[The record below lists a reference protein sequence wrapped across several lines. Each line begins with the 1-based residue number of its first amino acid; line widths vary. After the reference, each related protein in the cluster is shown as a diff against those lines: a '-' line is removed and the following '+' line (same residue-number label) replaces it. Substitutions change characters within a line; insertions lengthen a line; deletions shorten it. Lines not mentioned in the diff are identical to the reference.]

1 LATLALIFGRMA
13 IEYRIEPDLTAAD
26 LADVFRRSGIRRPV
40 DDLPRLTQMIERADL
55 IITARDGGRLVGV
68 ARSLT
73 DFCFVCY
80 LSDLAVD
87 AGYQRQG
94 AGRELVKQ
102 TREAIGDGTVL
113 LLIAAPEANDYYP
126 KIGFEKMDRAW
137 WINRKR

>member
-1 LATLALIFGRMA
+1 VSIDYQLEPALS
-13 IEYRIEPDLTAAD
+13 AAE
-26 LADVFRRSGIRRPV
+26 LGDVFWRSGILRPF
-40 DDLPRLTQMIERADL
+40 DDLPRLDQMIRKADL
-55 IITARDGGRLVGV
+55 LITARDAGRLVGI

-87 AGYQRQG
+87 AQYQRQG
-94 AGRELVKQ
+94 IGKTLVQQ
-102 TREAIGDGTVL
+102 TRSAIGDGTML
-113 LLIAAPEANDYYP
+113 LLVAAPEAVDYYG